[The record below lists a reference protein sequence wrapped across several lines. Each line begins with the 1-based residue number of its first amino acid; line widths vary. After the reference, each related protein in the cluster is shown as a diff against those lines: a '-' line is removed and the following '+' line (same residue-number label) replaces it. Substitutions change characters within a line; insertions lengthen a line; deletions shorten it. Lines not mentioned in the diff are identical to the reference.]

1 MTAGTTGDGR
11 AVLIEDSVG
20 RRFRPLYKL
29 LGGERARRSMPDP
42 YDQIL
47 PHEPFNTVWVYE
59 LPTNANGFRLLLP
72 FEHIE
77 LPFERPA

>member
-11 AVLIEDSVG
+11 AVLVEDSAG

-29 LGGERARRSMPDP
+29 LHGERAQRKMLDP

-47 PHEPFNTVWVYE
+47 PREPFDIVWVYE
-59 LPTNANGFRLLLP
+59 LPATANDLRLLLP
-72 FEHIE
+72 FANVE
-77 LPFERPA
+77 LPFERLR